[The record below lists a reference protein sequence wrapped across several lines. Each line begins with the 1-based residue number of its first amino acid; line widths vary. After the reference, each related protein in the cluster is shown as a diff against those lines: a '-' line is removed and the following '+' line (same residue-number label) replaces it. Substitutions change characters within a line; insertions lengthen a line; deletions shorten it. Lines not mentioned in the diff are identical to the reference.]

1 MSGKKNSFEI
11 IGIIG
16 KPHGIKGFVYV
27 RMFTGYPDS
36 ILKNIKFY
44 ADETANEEM
53 VFEQSANLTGKNG
66 PRTVIK
72 FKGVN
77 SRNEAESLRGKSLYG
92 FISEKKLDDGTYH
105 IDDLAGCAVYAP
117 GGTLLGYVTEVQNY
131 ISNDVLFV
139 EPLKKTLNKKNF
151 KKNLIMIPM
160 IEDYIENIDIELKK
174 INLSIIPEYI

>member
-27 RMFTGYPDS
+27 RMFTGYSDN
-36 ILKNIKFY
+36 ILKNIKYY
-44 ADETANEEM
+44 ADENASEEM
-53 VFEQSANLTGKNG
+53 IVEQSANLTGKNG

-72 FKGVN
+72 FKDIN

-92 FISEKKLDDGTYH
+92 FISEKKLDEGTYH

-117 GGTLLGYVTEVQNY
+117 GGTLVGYVTEVQNY

-139 EPLKKTLNKKNF
+139 EPVKKTLNKKNY
-151 KKNLIMIPM
+151 KNNLIMIPM

-174 INLSIIPEYI
+174 IILASMPEYI